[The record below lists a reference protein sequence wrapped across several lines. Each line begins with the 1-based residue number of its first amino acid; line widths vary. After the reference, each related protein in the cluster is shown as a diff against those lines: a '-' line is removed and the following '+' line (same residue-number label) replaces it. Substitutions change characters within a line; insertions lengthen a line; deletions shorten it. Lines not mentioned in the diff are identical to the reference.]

1 MSYFTG
7 WFESVVQIEAKL
19 DFAIEDYKRLQRIII
34 AGLEL
39 AEFKTGNNHRSKS
52 VKEMFHAMDKEL
64 FYALLGVKGDITGAF
79 NKHFERNKDKELN
92 KQGDKQ

>member
-7 WFESVVQIEAKL
+7 WFESVVQIDAKL

-34 AGLEL
+34 ARLKL

-52 VKEMFHAMDKEL
+52 VKEKFNALDIEL
-64 FYALLGVKGDITGAF
+64 FDAMLGVKNDITGAF
-79 NKHFERNKDKELN
+79 NKHFERNRDKELN

>member
-7 WFESVVQIEAKL
+7 WFEGVVETNAKL

-34 AGLEL
+34 GRLKH
-39 AEFKTGNNHRSKS
+39 AEFKTGNKHRSES
-52 VKEMFHAMDKEL
+52 VKERFDALDEEL
-64 FYALLGVKGDITGAF
+64 FLALLGVKDDITEAF
-79 NKHFERNKDKELN
+79 NKHYKRNKDKELN

>member
-7 WFESVVQIEAKL
+7 WFEGVVQIEAKL

-34 AGLEL
+34 AWLEL
-39 AEFKTGNNHRSKS
+39 AEFKTGNKHRSES
-52 VKEMFHAMDKEL
+52 VKEMFSALDKEL

>member
-7 WFESVVQIEAKL
+7 WFESVVQISAKL

-39 AEFKTGNNHRSKS
+39 AEFKTGNKHRSES
-52 VKEMFHAMDKEL
+52 VKEMFDALDKEL
-64 FYALLGVKGDITGAF
+64 FLAQLGVKNDITGAF
-79 NKHFERNKDKELN
+79 NKHYERNRDKELN
-92 KQGDKQ
+92 RQGDKQ